1 MIQKLLLGWVIVL
14 SVILFIVMGR
24 DKAAA
29 KQHRRRVPEATL
41 LALAVIGGSAG
52 GILGMLIFRHKTRHP
67 VFFLGYPIILLCQAA
82 LGYFIFLR

>member
-41 LALAVIGGSAG
+41 LALAILGGSAG
-52 GILGMLIFRHKTRHP
+52 GILGMLVFRHKTRHP
-67 VFFLGYPIILLCQAA
+67 VFFLGYPIILICQAA
-82 LGYFIFLR
+82 LGYFVFWQ